1 VGVISGFP
9 EKFSDDLSRTPEIA
23 TQGILCDYCHS
34 AVDVTKMYN
43 NGLVLDPGHGEE
55 DPGVKVGP
63 FDDARS
69 DFHETAFSL
78 LHTDS
83 RICGTCHDVRH
94 AVFGTELETTYTE
107 WKNSPYNSS
116 DPEKR
121 ITCQGCH
128 MFQRPGVPATAST
141 ARPKNPGTCV
151 DDGPE
156 RPHIFTHFFV
166 GANTRIPLLFG
177 GEEKRVLAM
186 DRLAHAA
193 RISLNTDHLAA
204 RNLGITVANTGA
216 GHDIPTGV
224 GDLRQVWLEI
234 VVRDAD
240 QNLLFA
246 AGLPDKK
253 GELPEKTIL
262 FRTVLGDG
270 HGNPVLNL
278 AKARQVLS
286 NTRIPAGKQVTRVID
301 LGVVPQAGSTI
312 TVRLLYRG
320 MPQKILNL
328 LPGPPV
334 KPFPIV
340 EMAAVSWK
348 IHEHR

>member
-1 VGVISGFP
+1 
-9 EKFSDDLSRTPEIA
+9 
-23 TQGILCDYCHS
+23 
-34 AVDVTKMYN
+34 MYN
-43 NGLVLDPGHGEE
+43 NGLVLSPGHGEE
-55 DPGVKVGP
+55 DPGVKQGP
-63 FDDARS
+63 FDDASS
-69 DFHETAFSL
+69 DFHETAFSS

-83 RICGTCHDVRH
+83 RICGTCHDVKH
-94 AVFGTELETTYTE
+94 AVFGTDLETTYTE
-107 WKNSPYNSS
+107 WKNSPYNSP

-141 ARPKNPGTCV
+141 ARPENSGTCA

-156 RPHIFTHFFV
+156 RPHIFTHYFV
-166 GANTRIPLLFG
+166 GANTRIPPLFK
-177 GEEKRVLAM
+177 GEKKAALAEA
-186 DRLAHAA
+186 RLTHAA
-193 RISLNTDHLAA
+193 RISLDTAHLSD
-204 RNLGITVANTGA
+204 RKLGIIVANTGA

-234 VVRDAD
+234 IVRDAN
-240 QNLLFA
+240 QKQLFA
-246 AGLPDKK
+246 SGVLDKK
-253 GELPEKTIL
+253 DELPEKTIL

-270 HGNPVLNL
+270 QGNPVLNL

-301 LGVVPQAGSTI
+301 LGFVPRKNSTI
-312 TVRLLYRG
+312 TARLLYRG
-320 MPQKILNL
+320 MPQKVLNL

-334 KPFPIV
+334 TPFPIV

-348 IHEHR
+348 I